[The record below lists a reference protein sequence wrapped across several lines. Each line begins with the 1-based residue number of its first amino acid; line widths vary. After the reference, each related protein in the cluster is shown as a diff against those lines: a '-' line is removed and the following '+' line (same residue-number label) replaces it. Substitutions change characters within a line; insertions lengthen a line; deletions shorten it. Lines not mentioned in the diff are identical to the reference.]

1 MIPTDRTPPWK
12 TFLFLIQGK
21 ILCFEEQTWLRSHHT
36 WDVNKKTHEGGW
48 RGESG
53 QRSVGVT
60 PDNRYSAHRL
70 CLLQVWTIPDVIP
83 IKGPLKSLL
92 RTAGCETW
100 FFFFFFTVLNLK
112 IEWFSVLWI
121 VFSLQRLKQT
131 DVRGAGITPLLMYS
145 IF

>member
-1 MIPTDRTPPWK
+1 MYK
-12 TFLFLIQGK
+12 TQYLNKILIYRQHINFHSPHDSYRQNSTMKKFLFLIQGK

-36 WDVNKKTHEGGW
+36 LDVNKKTHEGGW

-70 CLLQVWTIPDVIP
+70 CLLQVWTIPDVTP
-83 IKGPLKSLL
+83 IKGSLKSLL

-100 FFFFFFTVLNLK
+100 FFFFFFFDSTK
-112 IEWFSVLWI
+112 
-121 VFSLQRLKQT
+121 
-131 DVRGAGITPLLMYS
+131 P
-145 IF
+145 